1 MTSPTQPP
9 GHRRW
14 GRFRLGVIGPLLSAP
29 PDKGELGAAIRE
41 LASKT
46 WKHPITGERVQF
58 GASSIERWF
67 YAARQADDP
76 VGALSRQL
84 RKDRGTHPS
93 MTRKLADALRSQYA
107 EHKSWS
113 YQLHADNL
121 AALAEQESLGDVPS
135 YSSVL
140 RYMKDNGLLRRPKPK
155 RDTKGSALAAQRL
168 EAAEVRSYEAA
179 YVDELW
185 HYDFHV
191 GSLRILRPTSQWAT
205 PELFGSLD
213 DLSRLACHVQWY
225 LQENTE
231 NLIHG
236 LSQAF
241 QKRRLPRTALSD
253 RGAAMT
259 AAETL
264 EGLEDLGIISET
276 TLPLSPYQNAKQES
290 FWMQIEG
297 RLLPMMERVKGLTL
311 EQLNEATQAWV
322 EMEYNREI
330 HSETGEAPIQR
341 YLSAKNVGREAPSSA
356 KLRDVFTRRIT
367 RTQRKSD
374 GTVSIDGVR
383 FEIPSRFRH
392 VDRLHLRYAEWD
404 LTRALI
410 IDAQTD
416 EVIAR
421 LHPLDKTANADGRR
435 RSHEPVT
442 APRSRPQPL
451 AESPGI
457 APLMKKLLSDYTE
470 IGLPPAYLPKE
481 EGQDDVGGES

>member
-1 MTSPTQPP
+1 MMTSPKQPP

-14 GRFRLGVIGPLLSAP
+14 GRFRLGVIGSLLSAP
-29 PDKGELGAAIRE
+29 PEKGQLGAAIHE

-46 WKHPITGERVQF
+46 WCHPFTGARVKI
-58 GASSIERWF
+58 GASSIERWY
-67 YAARQADDP
+67 YAARDADDP
-76 VGALSRQL
+76 VGVLARQL

-93 MTRKLADALRSQYA
+93 MTPVLADALRSQYA
-107 EHKSWS
+107 LHKSWS

-121 AALAEQESLGDVPS
+121 TAMAEQESLGDAPS
-135 YSSVL
+135 YSTVL
-140 RYMKDNGLLRRPKPK
+140 RYMKDSGLLRRPKPK
-155 RDTKGSALAAQRL
+155 RDTKGAAIAAARL

-191 GSLRILRPTSQWAT
+191 GSVRILRPTGEWVT
-205 PELFGSLD
+205 PELFGALD

-225 LQENTE
+225 LQENAE
-231 NLIHG
+231 NVTHG

-241 QKRRLPRTALSD
+241 QKRRLPRSILSD
-253 RGAAMT
+253 NGAGMT

-264 EGLEDLGIISET
+264 TGLNDLGIAPET
-276 TLPLSPYQNAKQES
+276 TLSASPYQNGKQES
-290 FWMQIEG
+290 FWTQIEG
-297 RLLPMMERVKGLTL
+297 RLLPMLERVEGLTL
-311 EQLNEATQAWV
+311 EELNEATQAWV

-330 HSETGEAPIQR
+330 HSETGEAPIKR
-341 YLSAKNVGREAPSSA
+341 YLSGKSVGRATRSSA
-356 KLRDVFTRRIT
+356 ELRDLFTRPISRK
-367 RTQRKSD
+367 QRRSD

-410 IDAQTD
+410 VDPQTD

-421 LHPLDKTANADGRR
+421 LQPLDKTANADGLR
-435 RSHEPVT
+435 RSHAPVA
-442 APRSRPQPL
+442 APRSRRPFL
-451 AESPGI
+451 EAPGV
-457 APLMKKLLSDYTE
+457 APLMKKLLTKYAAL
-470 IGLPPAYLPKE
+470 GLPPAYVPKDQ
-481 EGQDDVGGES
+481 GHNAGGES

>member
-29 PDKGELGAAIRE
+29 PEKGALGAAIRE

-46 WKHPITGERVQF
+46 WSHPVTGERVQF

-67 YAARQADDP
+67 YAARHADDP

-93 MTRKLADALRSQYA
+93 MSSKLADALRSQYA
-107 EHKSWS
+107 RHKSWS

-121 AALAEQESLGDVPS
+121 AVLAEQESLGEAPS
-135 YSSVL
+135 YSTVL
-140 RYMKDNGLLRRPKPK
+140 RYMKDHGLLRRPKPK
-155 RDTKGSALAAQRL
+155 RDTKGALLAAKRL

-191 GSLRILRPTSQWAT
+191 GSVRILRPTSQWVT

-213 DLSRLACHVQWY
+213 DFSRLACHVQWY

-231 NLIHG
+231 NLTHG

-241 QKRRLPRTALSD
+241 QKRRLPRIALSD
-253 RGAAMT
+253 NGSAMT
-259 AAETL
+259 AAETV
-264 EGLEDLGIISET
+264 EGLSDLGIIPET
-276 TLPLSPYQNAKQES
+276 TLPASPYQNAKQES
-290 FWMQIEG
+290 FWTRIEG
-297 RLLPMMERVKGLTL
+297 RLLPMMEHVEALTL

-341 YLSAKNVGREAPSSA
+341 YLSAKTVGRDAPSSA
-356 KLRDVFTRRIT
+356 KLRDVFTRPIT
-367 RTQRKSD
+367 RAQRKSD

-383 FEIPSRFRH
+383 FEVPSRFRH
-392 VDRLHLRYAEWD
+392 VDRLHLRYAAWD

-410 IDAQTD
+410 IDPQTD
-416 EVIAR
+416 EIIAR

-435 RSHEPVT
+435 RTHEPVA
-442 APRSRPQPL
+442 APRSRPRPL
-451 AESPGI
+451 VESPGI
-457 APLMKKLLSDYTE
+457 APLMKKLLTRYAE
-470 IGLPPAYLPKE
+470 LGLPPAYLPKNE
-481 EGQDDVGGES
+481 SQDDMGGAS